1 MLSKQKRMPR
11 FSKKDVVDVRLPSS
25 KIGDWE
31 QGEIMEVRN
40 YNSGAVYKVK
50 TFSGETVTVEE
61 DDLRLADK

>member
-1 MLSKQKRMPR
+1 MLNKQKQMPR
-11 FSKKDVVDVRLPSS
+11 FSKKDVVDVRLPGV

-31 QGEIMEVRN
+31 QGEVVEVRN
-40 YNSGAVYKVK
+40 YNSGAIYRVK